1 MHHNIMKM
9 CQLLLIQYKMKQC
22 LRKYD
27 MIVVLLFWL
36 FFECSVY
43 YRKKIHTQR
52 FECETVIFI
61 VVERE
66 RCFIAPY
73 TGNKMAEIC
82 VCFL

>member
-36 FFECSVY
+36 FLNVL
-43 YRKKIHTQR
+43 
-52 FECETVIFI
+52 FI
-61 VVERE
+61 IGR
-66 RCFIAPY
+66 RY
-73 TGNKMAEIC
+73 TRRDLNVK
-82 VCFL
+82 LLYL